1 MRTILRSESMDNPC
15 KYCDKTNMEYLRD
28 CEYGCDNPC
37 EKAKNFYKQVG
48 NKLDELLKAAK
59 KFDLHTTNIFL
70 AHPLDLM
77 ARDMKQFPMD
87 NIFISEIK
95 AERGKILLVKDE
107 ELKKELY
114 EFAYNN
120 PDRVF
125 WGEKDF
131 KE

>member
-1 MRTILRSESMDNPC
+1 MDNPC
-15 KYCDKTNMEYLRD
+15 KQCPELNMAYLDD

-37 EKAKNFYKQVG
+37 KKAKEFCSSVG
-48 NKLDELLKAAK
+48 NKLDELLKAVK
-59 KFDLHTTNIFL
+59 QFDLHTTNILL
-70 AHPLDLM
+70 AHPLDLTGM
-77 ARDMKQFPMD
+77 DMKQFSKD

-125 WGEKDF
+125 RGEKDF

>member
-1 MRTILRSESMDNPC
+1 
-15 KYCDKTNMEYLRD
+15 
-28 CEYGCDNPC
+28 
-37 EKAKNFYKQVG
+37 
-48 NKLDELLKAAK
+48 
-59 KFDLHTTNIFL
+59 
-70 AHPLDLM
+70 
-77 ARDMKQFPMD
+77 MKQFSKD
-87 NIFISEIK
+87 NVFISEIK

-125 WGEKDF
+125 RGENDF

>member
-1 MRTILRSESMDNPC
+1 MDNPC
-15 KYCDKTNMEYLRD
+15 KQCPELNMAYLDD

-37 EKAKNFYKQVG
+37 KKAKEFYSSVG
-48 NKLDELLKAAK
+48 NKLDELLKAVK
-59 KFDLHTTNIFL
+59 QFDLHTTNILL
-70 AHPLDLM
+70 AHPLDLIGM
-77 ARDMKQFPMD
+77 DMKQFSKD

-95 AERGKILLVKDE
+95 AERGKVLLVKDE

-125 WGEKDF
+125 RGEKDF

>member
-1 MRTILRSESMDNPC
+1 MDNPC
-15 KYCDKTNMEYLRD
+15 KYCDKSIAEYLDD

-37 EKAKNFYKQVG
+37 EKAKDFFDSVG
-48 NKLDELLKAAK
+48 KKLDELLKAVK
-59 KFDLHTTNIFL
+59 QLDLHTTKIFL
-70 AHPLDLM
+70 AYPLDLIAM
-77 ARDMKQFPMD
+77 DMKQFPRD
-87 NIFISEIK
+87 YIFISEIK
-95 AERGKILLVKDE
+95 AKRGEILLVKDE

-125 WGEKDF
+125 RGEKDF

>member
-1 MRTILRSESMDNPC
+1 MDNPC
-15 KYCDKTNMEYLRD
+15 KQCPELNMAYLDD

-37 EKAKNFYKQVG
+37 EKAKEFYSSVG
-48 NKLDELLKAAK
+48 KKLDELLDVVKQ
-59 KFDLHTTNIFL
+59 FDLHTTKIFL
-70 AHPLDLM
+70 AYPLDLIAM
-77 ARDMKQFPMD
+77 DMKQFPKD
-87 NIFISEIK
+87 YIFISEIK
-95 AERGKILLVKDE
+95 ARRGEILLVKDE

-125 WGEKDF
+125 RGEKDF